1 MHISFT
7 SCILFSLLVLT
18 LTLTLL
24 WKGPY
29 PRAAGAVER
38 RGPFGRP
45 EDDYNRGG
53 YEYDGGPRFF
63 PNGGGP
69 RNYHEDQRGYHGE
82 NVHFSAER
90 RTGPPSRRVRTYIL

>member
-1 MHISFT
+1 M
-7 SCILFSLLVLT
+7 
-18 LTLTLL
+18 

-53 YEYDGGPRFF
+53 YEYDGGQRFF